1 MRPCAGEFEPKYP
14 LRDRDFTQL
23 MCAFRVCFPQVG
35 LVMSTR
41 EPAALRDALL
51 PLGVT
56 MMSAGSHTEP
66 GGYTGQGRDAVHHTV
81 GGRVVAP
88 APELVGNAPTE
99 QFAIADERS
108 PAEVAA
114 ALRRLGF
121 EAVWKD
127 WDAGIV
133 TA

>member
-1 MRPCAGEFEPKYP
+1 
-14 LRDRDFTQL
+14 
-23 MCAFRVCFPQVG
+23 
-35 LVMSTR
+35 VMSTR
-41 EPAALRDALL
+41 EPAHLRDALV

-66 GGYTGQGRDAVHHTV
+66 GGYTGQGKEALHHTV
-81 GGRVVAP
+81 GGRQVAL
-88 APELVGNAPTE
+88 AEEAKAAGATE

-114 ALRRLGF
+114 ALQRGGL

-127 WDAGIV
+127 WDPAIMGGGV
-133 TA
+133 G